1 MPLIIPSPEYAKR
14 RKLLQIDNKIKKLE
28 KEGGGKVT
36 LVLKKEINLNNVD
49 ESLKFISILKELEG
63 RNFFDELYI
72 VKSDK
77 VFDYLDIEKGLDQK
91 NIEKEKLIKLYNIIN
106 RLTDIIDKIK
116 KIY

>member
-14 RKLLQIDNKIKKLE
+14 RKILQINNKIKKLE
-28 KEGGGKVT
+28 KERTGKIT
-36 LVLKKEINLNNVD
+36 LVLKKEIDLNNIN
-49 ESLKFISILKELEG
+49 ESLKFISMLKELEG

-77 VFDYLDIEKGLDQK
+77 VLDYLDIEKGLDQK
-91 NIEKEKLIKLYNIIN
+91 NIEKEKLIKLY
-106 RLTDIIDKIK
+106 DIISKLANIVDKIK